1 MDFALNT
8 SAARTDAMH
17 VAVTLPCASTAGRPG
32 LRTKG
37 DALAGRCP
45 H

>member
-8 SAARTDAMH
+8 PAARTDAMH
-17 VAVTLPCASTAGRPG
+17 VAVTLPRTSTAGRPD
-32 LRTKG
+32 LRANG